1 MNRDPDVFE
10 RKSNYG
16 TLLQDRNVDERA
28 RFHYYIAKMYAK
40 TGRNDLAMQYVRK
53 CLEEGFKER
62 KKLQED
68 PEFQA
73 LRETDEFKELLAAEP
88 RVL

>member
-1 MNRDPDVFE
+1 
-10 RKSNYG
+10 
-16 TLLQDRNVDERA
+16 
-28 RFHYYIAKMYAK
+28 MYAK

-62 KKLQED
+62 KKLEED